1 MRCND
6 SLLVL
11 AAVGLAG
18 ASSSSAAQAAM
29 YAASIHSG
37 MPGVDSLV
45 IAMIWGWFVVSA
57 FAVVCG
63 LAGGYRALRSGV
75 IRQPLILIFFLLYAL
90 TLRVDNLS
98 LGWPW
103 QFHLGM
109 VMGRIG
115 LGVNVVGAFLLSW
128 YLNTSQRPPDH
139 VPATSAETPIATESM
154 PSPAS

>member
-1 MRCND
+1 MHRTD
-6 SLLVL
+6 SLLIL

-29 YAASIHSG
+29 YAASIRSG

-45 IAMIWGWFVVSA
+45 IAMIWWWVAVSA

-63 LAGGYRALRSGV
+63 LAGGYRAVRSGV
-75 IRQPLILIFFLLYAL
+75 IRQPLILTFFLLYAL
-90 TLRVDNLS
+90 TLRVDNVS

-115 LGVNVVGAFLLSW
+115 LGVNVVGAFLLTW
-128 YLNTSQRPPDH
+128 YLKAIQRPPDH
-139 VPATSAETPIATESM
+139 VPATSVETSIATESM
-154 PSPAS
+154 PSSAS